1 MGYLGRDRLREGKVR
16 ISERE
21 RGQAEMIKKKKKN
34 SKDMYADTLNTF
46 TNSCVII

>member
-21 RGQAEMIKKKKKN
+21 RGQAEMIKK
-34 SKDMYADTLNTF
+34 NTKLKRYVCSH
-46 TNSCVII
+46 T

>member
-21 RGQAEMIKKKKKN
+21 RGQAEMIKKKNKTQKIC
-34 SKDMYADTLNTF
+34 MQPHLTHLLIH
-46 TNSCVII
+46 V